1 MGAPRQPP
9 DTTGP
14 SRGNSGALAAS
25 ATESRTVARQYG
37 PMITEPIDL
46 SGFTG
51 WVPFAEL
58 PNTDVPTSPGVYVVV
73 RPTDD
78 PPMKNSRLTSVGPST
93 EQWWW
98 SLNANVCARFQ

>member
-1 MGAPRQPP
+1 MGAPLLPRE
-9 DTTGP
+9 GP
-14 SRGNSGALAAS
+14 VVSGGCRGALAAS

-58 PNTDVPTSPGVYVVV
+58 PNTDVPTSP
-73 RPTDD
+73 
-78 PPMKNSRLTSVGPST
+78 
-93 EQWWW
+93 
-98 SLNANVCARFQ
+98 